1 MSESESKK
9 NKNAQLAELIKML
22 IGEDKTTLEEAR
34 AVAQQG
40 GVLLTAVST
49 LLDESKKLMQLSKS
63 DDDMRTASMLITA
76 VSRLSTAVDKERRL
90 WDARAKMLAAAP
102 KP

>member
-1 MSESESKK
+1 MSESESKE

-40 GVLLTAVST
+40 GVLF
-49 LLDESKKLMQLSKS
+49 DGC
-63 DDDMRTASMLITA
+63 IHPP
-76 VSRLSTAVDKERRL
+76 RRE
-90 WDARAKMLAAAP
+90 
-102 KP
+102 